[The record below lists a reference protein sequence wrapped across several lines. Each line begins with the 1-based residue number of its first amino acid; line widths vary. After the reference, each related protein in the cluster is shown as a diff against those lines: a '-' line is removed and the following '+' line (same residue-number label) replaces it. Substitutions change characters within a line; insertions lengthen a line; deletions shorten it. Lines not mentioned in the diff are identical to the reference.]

1 MDASTKKRLFF
12 VVKLVLS
19 VGILGFIFYKILH
32 RENASDLWARV
43 SSISIPW
50 VLGAFV
56 VQLLAMGC
64 SMVRWNVLLKGQG
77 IHAPF
82 LHLVRT
88 FWIGRFYSTVSP
100 GGWTGLDAYRIYDIS
115 TRTKKPA
122 RATATVLVDKLLG
135 QGAFAVVVLV
145 GSIFGARYIGTSAVL
160 AVDGAFLG
168 LLTMVVLLISR
179 PTIFRAVSGRL
190 PARVRTRLQTTVDA
204 VCAYQ
209 GRTGLLLRA
218 VGLSIGTHALTN
230 FIYITSAHAL
240 GIDVSIANMFFAA
253 SMTVAVTLVPISI
266 NGVGVREATL
276 AGLLAMVGVPHGDAV
291 LIAVVAFV
299 VDMAASALGGF
310 FLLGKQS
317 DPVIRV
323 EHAEHEDQVNAQI
336 ELAPKEAWPQVTRGL
351 WIGFAGGLLGGVIL
365 GIGEACVILA
375 SSGGKPEYSV
385 LMYGAIS
392 YGIACAVGGA
402 VAGAVLAW
410 SGRLM
415 QRFAVPEAAAY
426 GRFVGAIVA
435 LPMLAIGAFRIRRD
449 MYEELLVWKSPKGLL
464 VLALCALVA
473 AAIYFIVST
482 TFRVL
487 VTRRPFAFLLRS
499 WGTPALFMLIVAIV
513 AAVTVTQSS
522 QAVAPP
528 SRPSAAAP
536 AQAGP
541 IIFIVVDTL
550 RADRLPGYGY
560 AQGRTPN
567 LDAFARDAIRF
578 ENAFS
583 NASWTRPSF
592 ATLLSGRYPSSHRTM
607 GKSSSLPNEI
617 VTLPEALQSSGYT
630 TRGIVTNYNVAP
642 FFHFDQGFD
651 TYEYLDPDFV
661 LGANDTAAKLLFI
674 QFARQQIETIRA
686 RMGTV
691 EPGGAYRDA
700 ETVNRSVFRDLGQ
713 LPSDSPWLLFVA
725 YMDPHDPYFPHPYRG
740 NGYSRAAHPAP
751 AASEAPYLESLYNG
765 EITYW
770 DEHFGHLVAELR
782 RRNLYDNATIVIT
795 GDHGE
800 EFNEHGGFWHGTTLY
815 DEQVHIPLF
824 VKMPN
829 GQFAGTT
836 RSEWVQHVDVMP
848 TLLHLNGVEVP
859 NGVQGHNVFDAEQA
873 RDEVLAEESHEG
885 NVLASLRARR
895 AGAEYKIIT
904 ANANNPRG
912 LAPVEL
918 YRIDQDPREQVSLA
932 TELPEVRRH
941 HEQQLAAAHAN
952 ASHGAARAEEVVVGA
967 GEEERLRALG
977 YAGATNEAHSDAG
990 VRTPNPGVPAPN
1002 Q

>member
-1 MDASTKKRLFF
+1 MDASTKKRVFF

-19 VGILGFIFYKILH
+19 VGILAFLFYKVTH
-32 RENASDLWARV
+32 RENADQLWARV
-43 SSISIPW
+43 SSISLSW
-50 VLGAFV
+50 VLAAFG

-64 SMVRWNVLLKGQG
+64 SMLRWKVLLSGQG

-82 LHLVRT
+82 KHLMRA
-88 FWIGRFYSTVSP
+88 FWIGRYYSTVSP
-100 GGWTGLDAYRIYDIS
+100 GGWTGLDAYRIFDIS

-122 RATATVLVDKLLG
+122 RATATVIVDKLLG

-145 GSIFGARYIGTSAVL
+145 GSIFGARHLGTMTVI

-168 LLTMVVLLISR
+168 LLTLVVLLVSR
-179 PTIFRAVSGRL
+179 PTIFRVVSGRL
-190 PARVRTRLQTTVDA
+190 PANVRTRLQTTVDA
-204 VCAYQ
+204 LCAYQ

-218 VGLSIGTHALTN
+218 IGLSVCTHALTN

-240 GIDVSIANMFFAA
+240 HTDVSIGNMFFAA
-253 SMTVAVTLVPISI
+253 AMTVAATLIPISI
-266 NGVGVREATL
+266 NGVGVREAAL
-276 AGLLAMVGVPHGDAV
+276 VGLLALLGVHESDAV

-299 VDMAASALGGF
+299 VDMAASVLGGL
-310 FLLGKQS
+310 FLIGKYK
-317 DPVIRV
+317 DPEIKVD
-323 EHAEHEDQVNAQI
+323 HAEHEDQVNAQI
-336 ELAPKEAWPQVTRGL
+336 ERAPMEAWPVVTRGL
-351 WIGFAGGLLGGVIL
+351 WIGFAGGLLGGLIL
-365 GIGEACVILA
+365 GVAEACVILA

-392 YGIACAVGGA
+392 YGIACAIGGA
-402 VAGAVLAW
+402 AAGVVLAW
-410 SGRLM
+410 SGRKM
-415 QRFAVPEAAAY
+415 QRFAVKENAAY

-435 LPMLAIGAFRIRRD
+435 LPALAIGAFRVRRD
-449 MYEELLVWKSPKGLL
+449 VFDELLVWKSPKGLL
-464 VLALCALVA
+464 VLMGCAVVA
-473 AAIYFIVST
+473 AVVYFAISFLFKT
-482 TFRVL
+482 L
-487 VTRRPFAFLLRS
+487 VTRKPFSVLLTM
-499 WGTPALFMLIVAIV
+499 WGTPALFLVVIGIVG
-513 AAVTVTQSS
+513 AVTAVKGSV
-522 QAVAPP
+522 VAPP
-528 SRPSAAAP
+528 LPRAAVAAP

-541 IIFIVVDTL
+541 VIFIVVDTL
-550 RADRLPGYGY
+550 RADHLPAYGY
-560 AQGRTPN
+560 SEGHTPN
-567 LDAFARDAIRF
+567 LDAFARDAVRF

-617 VTLPEALQSSGYT
+617 VTLPEALHAGGYT

-651 TYEYLDPDFV
+651 TYEYLEPDFV

-691 EPGGAYRDA
+691 EPGSAYRDA
-700 ETVNRSVFRDLGQ
+700 ETVNRAVVADLGH

-740 NGYSRAAHPAP
+740 NGYSRAAHPMP
-751 AASEAPYLESLYNG
+751 TAAEAPMLESLYNG

-782 RRNLYDNATIVIT
+782 RRGLYDSSTIIVT

-824 VKMPN
+824 IKMPN
-829 GQFAGTT
+829 GQFAGST
-836 RSEWVQHVDVMP
+836 RSEWVQHVDIMP
-848 TLLHLNGVEVP
+848 TLLHLNGLPVP
-859 NGVQGHNVFDAEQA
+859 GGVQGHNIFDQDHA
-873 RDEVLAEESHEG
+873 RNEVLAEESHEG
-885 NVLASLRARR
+885 NVLASMRTRR
-895 AGAEYKIIT
+895 SGAEYKIIR

-918 YRIDQDPREQVSLA
+918 YRVDQDPREQVSLT
-932 TELPEVRRH
+932 TELPEVAAQSERDLTAAENHAGRG
-941 HEQQLAAAHAN
+941 AAH
-952 ASHGAARAEEVVVGA
+952 AEEVVVGA
-967 GEEERLRALG
+967 GEAERLRALG
-977 YAGATNEAHSDAG
+977 YAGGGSEAHADA
-990 VRTPNPGVPAPN
+990 GVPAPN
-1002 Q
+1002 H